1 VKTARIKAVHF
12 FLASSVVL
20 AALVFTGQ
28 SRRALDPRE
37 PIAADGSLT
46 AGRALTLAD
55 QEPPKAPVDL
65 DDPTTF
71 ERVFSRSSIGRSRDA
86 VLEFIELPASAICE
100 PDRRQQLI
108 AAIRLYKA
116 DRKYLSTEF
125 HFRGPRASK
134 FIDQAWTSEKDLRI
148 EGYMAR
154 LVQQGY
160 LRASEVSSPSFFR
173 DIFEGFGT
181 NPCSRS

>member
-1 VKTARIKAVHF
+1 MKIARIKAAHF
-12 FLASSVVL
+12 FLASSLVL
-20 AALVFTGQ
+20 SALVFVGQ
-28 SRRALDPRE
+28 SRRALDPRD

-65 DDPTTF
+65 DDPLSF

-86 VLEFIELPASAICE
+86 VLEFIELSGSAICE
-100 PDRRQQLI
+100 SHRRQQLI
-108 AAIRLYKA
+108 DAIRLYNA

-134 FIDQAWTSEKDLRI
+134 FIDQAWTSEKDLKI
-148 EGYMAR
+148 EGFTAQ

-160 LRASEVSSPSFFR
+160 LRASEISPPSFFR

>member
-1 VKTARIKAVHF
+1 M
-12 FLASSVVL
+12 
-20 AALVFTGQ
+20 AALVFTGP
-28 SRRALDPRE
+28 SKHALEPRN

-55 QEPPKAPVDL
+55 QEPPKTPTDL

-71 ERVFSRSSIGRSRDA
+71 ERRFAGSSVERSRDA
-86 VLEFIELPASAICE
+86 VLAFIELPDSATCE
-100 PDRRQQLI
+100 PDRRKQLI

-116 DRKYLSTEF
+116 DRNYLSTEF

-134 FIDQAWTSEKDLRI
+134 FIDQAWTSEKDRKI
-148 EGYMAR
+148 EGYTAR

-160 LRASEVSSPSFFR
+160 MRPSDISPPDFFR
-173 DIFEGFGT
+173 DIFEGFGA
-181 NPCSRS
+181 NPCPRS